1 MTNLDGLFAAFSE
14 LCGEGGPTMTRE
26 ELDAEFRGWC
36 AERGV
41 SADDASQA
49 TAYLVAIQTEDP
61 PAPHDCGPDCPCACV
76 PRR

>member
-14 LCGEGGPTMTRE
+14 LCGEDGPTMTRE
-26 ELDAEFRGWC
+26 ALAAEFRGWC

-49 TAYLVAIQTEDP
+49 AAYLVAIETEDA

-76 PRR
+76 PRC